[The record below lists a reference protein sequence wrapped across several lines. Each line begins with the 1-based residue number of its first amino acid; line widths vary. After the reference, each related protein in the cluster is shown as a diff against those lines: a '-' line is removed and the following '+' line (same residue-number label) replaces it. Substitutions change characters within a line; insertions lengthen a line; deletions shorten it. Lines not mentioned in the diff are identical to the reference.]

1 MNFVLNSPLAILL
14 YGNDPFITKL
24 QNFAIAILYLLPA
37 LVIAISFHEFA
48 HAWMANKMGDPTA
61 KNLGRMTLDPTKH
74 FDVWGFFMIILVGF
88 GWGKPVPTN
97 SGNFHNYKKGNAL
110 VALAGVTMNLI
121 LSFIFFGIFVLLLNV
136 FGVDNEVVLNIILYI
151 IELNIVLCIF
161 NLIPIP
167 PLDGHHL
174 IKGGIAKIS
183 PNFYMAY
190 QRYGFIVLI
199 AIMMFT
205 DWLSIALSFLSGLV
219 LQLYSMFFGL
229 FF

>member
-1 MNFVLNSPLAILL
+1 MNFLANSPLNSLL
-14 YGNDPFITKL
+14 SGDFKDFFINL
-24 QNFAIAILYLLPA
+24 LYLLPA

-48 HAWMANKMGDPTA
+48 HAWMANRMGDSTA

-74 FDVWGFFMIILVGF
+74 FDPWGFLMLLLVGF

-97 SGNFHNYKKGNAL
+97 SRNYYNYKKGNAL

-121 LSFIFFGIFVLLLNV
+121 LSFIFYGIIELLTNV
-136 FGVDNEVVLNIILYI
+136 FGVTNQIILTILNEIVILNIY
-151 IELNIVLCIF
+151 LCIF

-174 IKGGIAKIS
+174 IKGWIARRS
-183 PNFYMAY
+183 QTFYMVY
-190 QRYGFIVLI
+190 QRYGFTILI
-199 AIMMFT
+199 AIMLLT
-205 DWLSIALSFLSGLV
+205 DWFSIALNFLSGLV
-219 LQLYSMFFGL
+219 IQLYSLFFGL